1 MDEELNRSKGRQMA
15 PSQEASLQNMFVK
28 EPRSGS
34 TNKESQ
40 EITDDYLFRKADG
53 GRVPR
58 DLDE

>member
-1 MDEELNRSKGRQMA
+1 ML

-34 TNKESQ
+34 MNKESQ

-53 GRVPR
+53 GRAPR